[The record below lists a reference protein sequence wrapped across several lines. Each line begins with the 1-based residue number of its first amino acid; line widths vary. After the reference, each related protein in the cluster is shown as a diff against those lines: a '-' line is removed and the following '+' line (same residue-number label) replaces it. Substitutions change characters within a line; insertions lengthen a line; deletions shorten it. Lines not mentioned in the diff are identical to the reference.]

1 MKATI
6 IQPILN
12 PFQRKGLVVLIFT
25 IIISLPFGKGW
36 GWAASAQVAI
46 GQDEIDYA
54 NPKEYNIAG
63 VEIEGITTLDKN
75 VLKLVSGLIPGQ
87 RVKVPG
93 EKFSD
98 AVKNLWKQGFFDDI
112 QVNVDKIIGNDIF
125 LKIIL
130 IEKPRLAKY
139 AFKGIS
145 KKTEAD
151 EIRKKIHLI
160 TGKIV
165 TDQLISS
172 TKNIVKDYYRDKGY
186 YNTQVDIKTEIDHD
200 SKNKVTVYIVVD
212 KGNKVKVQ
220 EVTFKGN
227 TVVKT
232 GGLFGLK
239 RKLKDTKPF
248 HWYTFWNSG
257 KYLEDNLEKDKPKII
272 DKYLSLGY
280 RDARIAKDTVYFVSP
295 DRVKIDITIDEG
307 HKYYFHN
314 INWAGNSKYRSGQL
328 DTILGIKKG
337 DVFNQSIL
345 DQKLYSNPSGY
356 DISSLYMDDGYL
368 FFQLT
373 PSEVNVQNDSI
384 DLEIRLYE
392 GKPALVN
399 RVTVS
404 GNTKTNDHVIMRELR
419 TKPGQIFRRSDIMR
433 TQRELQQLGYFDP
446 AKMGV
451 EPKPN
456 PADGT
461 VDIEYT
467 VAEKPNDQIELS
479 GGYGNG
485 RLIGTLGVK
494 FNNFSAKSVFKKNSW
509 SPLPSGDGQNFSIRV
524 QSSGINY
531 QSYNMSF
538 TEPWLGGKKP
548 NSLSAS
554 VYYTVQ
560 NYNGQKRDIKVG
572 GVEEFNK
579 NASYMTSMTGS
590 VHFAKRL
597 KWPDDYF
604 ALSIGETY
612 SYYVLYR
619 ASVFAFPTGYINNL
633 KTNIN
638 ISRNSL
644 QGNPI
649 FPTGGSVISLT
660 GVVTPPYSLL
670 NGKNYEGLSAEAK
683 YRFLEFQKYKFTTA
697 WYMQLTN
704 QKAPDGKEARNLIL
718 KTSFGFG
725 ILGYYNPAIGVAP
738 FERFYMG
745 GSGLT
750 GYSLDGREIIALR
763 GYADNSIS
771 GPDGKG
777 CSIISKYTMELRY
790 PISLNPQ
797 ATIFALIFAEAG
809 NAEQIYKNFN
819 PFNVKRSVGPGV
831 RIFLPMFGLL
841 GLDYGWGFD
850 NIPYNSSTGNGKG
863 QFHFTIGANLGEL

>member
-1 MKATI
+1 MGCLKKKLFI
-6 IQPILN
+6 FFVILS
-12 PFQRKGLVVLIFT
+12 PLFWRGGGGEVL
-25 IIISLPFGKGW
+25 
-36 GWAASAQVAI
+36 AQVVI
-46 GQDEIDYA
+46 GGDSIDYA
-54 NPKEYNIAG
+54 NPKEYNIAD
-63 VEIEGITTLDKN
+63 VEIEGVTTLDVK
-75 VLKLVSGLIPGQ
+75 VLKLVSGLIAGQ

-93 EKFSD
+93 EKFSEGI
-98 AVKNLWKQGFFDDI
+98 KNLWKQNFFDDI
-112 QVNVDKIIGNDIF
+112 QINVDKIIGKDIF

-130 IEKPRLAKY
+130 VEKPRLSRY
-139 AFKGIS
+139 AFRGIS
-145 KKTEAD
+145 KKTEGD

-165 TDQLISS
+165 TDQLLSS
-172 TKNIVKDYYRDKGY
+172 TKNIVKEYYKDKGY
-186 YNTQVDIKTEIDHD
+186 YGAKVDMITEEDKS
-200 SKNKVTVYIVVD
+200 SKNKVTVYINVD
-212 KGNKVKVQ
+212 KGNKVRVE
-220 EVTFKGN
+220 EVTFHGN
-227 TVVKT
+227 TIVKT
-232 GGLFGLK
+232 GGFSLKGGWGL
-239 RKLKDTKPF
+239 RHYLKDTKAY
-248 HWYTFWNSG
+248 HWYTAWNSG

-280 RDARIAKDTVYFVSP
+280 RDAHIAKDTVYFVSP

-314 INWAGNSKYRSGQL
+314 ITWAGNSKYRSGQL

-337 DVFNQSIL
+337 DVFNQSVL
-345 DQKLYSNPSGY
+345 DQKLNSNPNGM

-392 GKPALVN
+392 GKPAIIN

-419 TKPGQIFRRSDIMR
+419 TMPGQIFRRSDIMR
-433 TQRELQQLGYFDP
+433 TQRQLQQLGYFDA

-479 GGYGNG
+479 GGYGSG
-485 RLIGTLGVK
+485 RIIGTLGVR
-494 FNNFSAKSVFKKNSW
+494 FNNFSARNFFKKEAWN
-509 SPLPSGDGQNFSIRV
+509 PLPSGDGQMFSIRA

-548 NSLSAS
+548 NSLTVGA
-554 VYYTVQ
+554 YYTVQ
-560 NYNGQKRDIKVG
+560 NYNGQTRTINVN
-572 GVEEFNK
+572 GVKEVNTH
-579 NASYMTSMTGS
+579 ASYMTSMTGNVS
-590 VHFAKRL
+590 FGKRL

-604 ALSIGETY
+604 SFFISPSY
-612 SYYVLYR
+612 SYYTLYN
-619 ASVFAFPTGYINNL
+619 ATVFSFPTGYINNF
-633 KTNIN
+633 KTKIN

-649 FPTGGSVISLT
+649 FPTGGSVVAFTSDI
-660 GVVTPPYSLL
+660 TPPYSLL
-670 NGKNYEGLSAEAK
+670 NGKNYSGLTAEAK
-683 YRFLEFQKYKFTTA
+683 FRFLEFQKYKFTTA

-725 ILGYYNPAIGVAP
+725 ILGYYNPSVGVAP

-771 GPDGKG
+771 GPNGKG
-777 CSIISKYTMELRY
+777 CAIISKYTMELRY

-797 ATIFALIFAEAG
+797 ATIFALAFAEAG

-819 PFNVKRSVGPGV
+819 PFDVKRSAGVGV

-850 NIPYNSSTGNGKG
+850 KIPYNASTGMGKG